1 MVFLLGPSSN
11 EKRSI
16 SKIVIVE
23 TKFNSLVQ
31 RERMTIQIQ
40 KHIQNLLDEA
50 RKLKNYEPS
59 EQVDAYF
66 SRLCSYV
73 REDVA

>member
-1 MVFLLGPSSN
+1 
-11 EKRSI
+11 
-16 SKIVIVE
+16 
-23 TKFNSLVQ
+23 
-31 RERMTIQIQ
+31 MTIQIQ

-50 RKLKNYEPS
+50 RKLQNYEPS